1 MSQKLSSSYEYIAL
15 APGRVNLLGEHVD
28 YNEGVVLPAAID
40 RKVKLSFQPLD
51 EPVIHLQALDFNQ
64 TVSISIEHLDNQ
76 CDTEGHPLP
85 AFARYPAGVA
95 WALQQAGLEVR
106 GMQAEYTSN
115 IPIGAGL
122 SSSAAVEVAFA
133 ISWQALGGWTIPRM
147 QLAKLCQFAENEYI
161 GVQSGLMDQFASLF
175 GVESH
180 VLCFDTRN
188 LTWEPIALPEDTAII
203 IADSQVRRTLADSA
217 YNERRRA
224 CQQALDILKSHL
236 PKINALRDVRP
247 DDFSQYAHYLP
258 PVVRKRAQ
266 YVVEECARVELAAD
280 YLKQDNIL
288 AFGQLM
294 FDCHKS
300 LRDLYEVSC
309 PELDALVEIASQQQG
324 CLGARLTGAGF
335 GGCTVNL
342 VKEKYVN
349 DFTTRLSAEYTAKT
363 GKDARVYLCY
373 ATAGASVEGF
383 GRL

>member
-1 MSQKLSSSYEYIAL
+1 MNLKFPSNNKYVAL

-28 YNEGVVLPAAID
+28 YNEGLVLPAAID
-40 RKVKLSFQPLD
+40 RKVKLSFQLID
-51 EPVIHLQALDFNQ
+51 EPVIHLQALDLNQ
-64 TVSISIEHLDNQ
+64 TVSISIKHLDDQ
-76 CDTEGHPLP
+76 CDTDGHPLP
-85 AFARYPAGVA
+85 AFARYPAAVA

-106 GMQAEYTSN
+106 GVQAEYTSTV
-115 IPIGAGL
+115 PIAAGL

-147 QLAKLCQFAENEYI
+147 QLAELCQFAENEYV

-180 VLCFDTRN
+180 VLYFDTRS
-188 LTWEPIALPEDTAII
+188 LDWEPIALPKDTVII
-203 IADSQVRRTLADSA
+203 IADSKIRRTLAGSV

-236 PKINALRDVRP
+236 PQIKALRDVHP
-247 DDFSQYAHYLP
+247 DDFNQYAHYLP
-258 PVVRKRAQ
+258 PVARKRAQ
-266 YVVEECARVELAAD
+266 HVVEECKRVELASN
-280 YLKQDNIL
+280 YLKQSNTL

-309 PELDALVEIASQQQG
+309 PELDSLVEIARQQPG

-342 VKEKYVN
+342 VKEEYVN
-349 DFTTRLSAEYTAKT
+349 DFITRLSGEYTAKT
-363 GKDARVYLCY
+363 GKYAQIYPCY
-373 ATAGASVEGF
+373 AAAGAAVECSDP
-383 GRL
+383 L